1 MKKEFLSKKLDIR
14 EEAKE
19 IELICEAMK
28 NTNRLRILRAIS
40 MIEPNSHS
48 EIADYLQISP
58 SSVSSHI
65 NELVDAGIIE
75 EEKGK
80 GLKNRNT
87 KIPTLKFKKLEITL

>member
-1 MKKEFLSKKLDIR
+1 MKEKFLSKKLNIK
-14 EEAKE
+14 EQAKE

-40 MIEPNSHS
+40 ILEPNSHS
-48 EIADYLQISP
+48 EIANYLQLSH
-58 SSVSSHI
+58 SSVSNHI

-87 KIPTLKFKKLEITL
+87 KIPTLKFNKLEITL